1 MIDEIIANKECSKRN
16 LFEEA
21 SGISKYKLRK
31 KQTFSRLMDTEE
43 DLSRVENLLFE
54 IDKNLKTLEN
64 QTKKAERY
72 YKLKE
77 KYKILSL
84 VLAPFNIVDLRT
96 SLNELDKQEEDQIQ
110 RKHNLAIKIDD
121 LDALNQKYKFNN
133 LAKEKNRI

>member
-1 MIDEIIANKECSKRN
+1 
-16 LFEEA
+16 
-21 SGISKYKLRK
+21 
-31 KQTFSRLMDTEE
+31 MDTEE
-43 DLSRVENLLFE
+43 DLSRVEDLLFE

-133 LAKEKNRI
+133 LAKEKNLSTQQKSY